1 LIFWR
6 SKVTRVKLLA
16 ELVEHFLMFFVL
28 GILEN
33 LQEFVVAPN
42 AAKVFRRTGVLSIQA
57 H

>member
-1 LIFWR
+1 
-6 SKVTRVKLLA
+6 VTRVKLLA